1 MESDSVKEVC
11 VSLKP
16 EKEELLLLPDGVDRV
31 IVMESPAP
39 VSEVREVAQPS
50 AISRPYLH
58 ENLQCYQ
65 CFITFCNSK
74 AKERHMKKSHREE
87 YKQQLQS
94 GDTLF
99 TCYVCERTFP
109 SSQELTQHQ
118 GSHTKEDK
126 PFKCASCEQSFRTF
140 SEVTAHRRSVCREK
154 PCVCPDCGHS
164 CRTPA
169 LLRAHRQS
177 HRGGEGEAE
186 KTHRCG
192 KCGALFESEVDLIVH
207 QEKHAGQSRCNGN
220 SAAGNANA
228 GPRKKRGRP
237 PKASRESDEEEEEE
251 EEEEEGKNKG
261 GGGSKTPKRA
271 KKQPAPIPAPEGEQ
285 NDSEGGGGGGGDDDH
300 ADDNSE
306 DASEPKSGRRGR
318 PAKGKERKNPA
329 PAPSACPE
337 CGKSFATAA
346 LLKTHQRL
354 HRERKAHP
362 CADCDESFGKPE
374 QLSAHQQ
381 RAHSGERHTC
391 AECGKSFSR
400 EGNLKAHQRTHSAT
414 AAAADSAPAR

>member
-50 AISRPYLH
+50 AISRPSPQSFLPSLQLRPPRTCSEEELH
-58 ENLQCYQ
+58 HH
-65 CFITFCNSK
+65 F
-74 AKERHMKKSHREE
+74 RRGHMKK
-87 YKQQLQS
+87 KQQLQS

-261 GGGSKTPKRA
+261 GGGGSKTPKRA

-285 NDSEGGGGGGGDDDH
+285 NDSEGGGGGDDDH

-329 PAPSACPE
+329 
-337 CGKSFATAA
+337 
-346 LLKTHQRL
+346 
-354 HRERKAHP
+354 
-362 CADCDESFGKPE
+362 
-374 QLSAHQQ
+374 
-381 RAHSGERHTC
+381 
-391 AECGKSFSR
+391 
-400 EGNLKAHQRTHSAT
+400 
-414 AAAADSAPAR
+414 